1 MNKNYYIWIPS
12 LFALALI
19 IGFLLGAN
27 LSPKPLPTQGSG
39 KLSFVQDIFRYIE
52 NTYVDSVEQQE
63 LVDQTISYVLQE
75 LDPHSYYISADELA
89 AMNEPLEGNFE
100 GIGVQFH
107 IRKDTVVVVD
117 ALEGGP
123 SRNVGIRAGDRI
135 ISVEGELIAGMGIGN
150 GKVLELLKGPKGT
163 KVNVGIFRPSS
174 GNLDFEITRDK
185 IPIHSVTGAYMMNDT
200 TGYVK
205 VYRFARNTH
214 EEFVTHV
221 MGLLTQGAKEVV
233 IDLRGN
239 GGGYM
244 DAATDILDEF
254 FSSNEL
260 LVYTEGR
267 KSRKKS
273 YYSTPHGHFLHIK
286 PIILIDESSASAS
299 EIVAGAIQDQDRGW
313 VVGRRSFGKGL
324 VQEQTQWPN
333 GAATRLTIARY
344 YTPSGRC
351 IQKPYKKGT
360 SEYRQDYFHRFDQ
373 GEMFS
378 ADSIIVDSTDVYY
391 TKNGRKVFGGGGII
405 PDYFVP
411 VDTTENWTFLNRMIN
426 TGLIYDYAF
435 EYSDQHR
442 DELMEKGGFE
452 AFRNNFRIS
461 ESILNEL
468 FARAAAKNI
477 DIPSG
482 EIEAAKPEIQRRLK
496 AYIARNVWNDEGF
509 YPIWNERDPYIQA
522 IQTARW
528 NTFTQR

>member
-1 MNKNYYIWIPS
+1 MNKNFYIWIPS

-27 LSPKPLPTQGSG
+27 LSPKPLPTQRSNSF
-39 KLSFVQDIFRYIE
+39 SFVQDIFRYIE
-52 NTYVDSVEQQE
+52 NTYVDTVEQRE
-63 LVDQTISYVLQE
+63 LVDQTLTYILQE

-123 SRNVGIRAGDRI
+123 SRKVGIRAGDRI
-135 ISVEGELIAGMGIGN
+135 VSVEGEVIAGIGIGN
-150 GKVLELLKGPKGT
+150 RKVLKLLKGPKGT
-163 KVNVGIFRPSS
+163 KVNVGILRPSS

-214 EEFVTHV
+214 KEFVTHV
-221 MGLLTQGAKEVV
+221 MGLLNKGAKEVV

-244 DAATDILDEF
+244 DAAIDMLDEF
-254 FSSNEL
+254 FPENEL

-267 KSRKKS
+267 KSRKKT
-273 YYSTPHGHFLHIK
+273 YYSTPHGHFLNIR

-351 IQKPYKKGT
+351 IQKPYQNG
-360 SEYRQDYFHRFDQ
+360 SSDYRQDYFHRYDH

-378 ADSIIVDSTDVYY
+378 ADSITVDSSEVYY
-391 TKNGRKVFGGGGII
+391 TKNGRKVYGGGGVI
-405 PDYFVP
+405 PDYFIP

-435 EYSDQHR
+435 EFSDQHR
-442 DELMEKGGFE
+442 EELMENGGVD
-452 AFRNNFRIS
+452 AFRDSFNVSEVMMDDLIS
-461 ESILNEL
+461 
-468 FARAAAKNI
+468 RAASKNI
-477 DIPSG
+477 EIPG
-482 EIEAAKPEIQRRLK
+482 EEMVQAKPEIQRRLK

-522 IQTARW
+522 IQTTRK
-528 NTFTQR
+528 NTVTQR